1 MAQAAGA
8 ELSQLQIERAGDAV
22 LLSVTTRFDLPP
34 AVEDALLKGI
44 PIIFVA
50 EVELARERWYWTNKK
65 VASAERHMRL
75 AFQPLTRRWRLNIAS
90 GPIVM
95 SGIGMA
101 LTQNFDALAEAMA
114 AVQRISRWKI
124 ADASE
129 LELSQRHLLQFRFRL
144 DVTQLPRPLQIG
156 TMGDTDW
163 DLTVSATRPFQLEP
177 GR

>member
-1 MAQAAGA
+1 
-8 ELSQLQIERAGDAV
+8 
-22 LLSVTTRFDLPP
+22 
-34 AVEDALLKGI
+34 
-44 PIIFVA
+44 
-50 EVELARERWYWTNKK
+50 
-65 VASAERHMRL
+65 
-75 AFQPLTRRWRLNIAS
+75 
-90 GPIVM
+90 
-95 SGIGMA
+95 MA

-156 TMGDTDW
+156 TLGDTDW
-163 DLTVSATRPFQLEP
+163 DLAVSATRPVQLEP